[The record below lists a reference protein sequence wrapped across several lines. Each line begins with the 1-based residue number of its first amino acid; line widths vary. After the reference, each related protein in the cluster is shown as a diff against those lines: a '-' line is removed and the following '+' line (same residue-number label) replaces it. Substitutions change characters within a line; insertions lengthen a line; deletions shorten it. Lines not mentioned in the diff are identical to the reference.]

1 MTHPLMQL
9 IPTNRNTRIDN
20 ERRLSEENM
29 MADRYPP
36 IVLRTAK
43 VFSWTALS
51 FGFLLIVMV
60 IYAMVFAY
68 R

>member
-1 MTHPLMQL
+1 
-9 IPTNRNTRIDN
+9 
-20 ERRLSEENM
+20 M